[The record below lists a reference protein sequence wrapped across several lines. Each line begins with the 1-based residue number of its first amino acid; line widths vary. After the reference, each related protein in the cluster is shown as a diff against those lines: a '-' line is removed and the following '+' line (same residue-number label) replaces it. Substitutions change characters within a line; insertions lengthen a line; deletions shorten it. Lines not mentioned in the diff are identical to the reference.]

1 MEQYIA
7 AGESLHST
15 AFTTKDES
23 ASGTEVDDIYC
34 AIDELPGN
42 AGKVMRLLISGHKYV
57 EIAVRMEIPIGT
69 VKTRINISRSILK
82 QRLKDYLN

>member
-1 MEQYIA
+1 MR
-7 AGESLHST
+7 
-15 AFTTKDES
+15 
-23 ASGTEVDDIYC
+23 
-34 AIDELPGN
+34 LPGN
-42 AGKVMRLLISGHKYV
+42 AGKVMRLLFSGHKYV

>member
-1 MEQYIA
+1 MQKYILSFEQPNN
-7 AGESLHST
+7 
-15 AFTTKDES
+15 
-23 ASGTEVDDIYC
+23 C
-34 AIDELPGN
+34 AIIALLHLKQEIVFIGELPGN

-82 QRLKDYLN
+82 LRLKDYLN

>member
-1 MEQYIA
+1 VFI
-7 AGESLHST
+7 G
-15 AFTTKDES
+15 
-23 ASGTEVDDIYC
+23 
-34 AIDELPGN
+34 ELPGN
-42 AGKVMRLLISGHKYV
+42 AGKVMRQPINGYKYV

>member
-1 MEQYIA
+1 MQYNA
-7 AGESLHST
+7 LLHLKQKIV
-15 AFTTKDES
+15 FI
-23 ASGTEVDDIYC
+23 G
-34 AIDELPGN
+34 ELPGN
-42 AGKVMRLLISGHKYV
+42 AGKVMRLPISGHKYV

>member
-1 MEQYIA
+1 M
-7 AGESLHST
+7 L
-15 AFTTKDES
+15 F
-23 ASGTEVDDIYC
+23 
-34 AIDELPGN
+34 
-42 AGKVMRLLISGHKYV
+42 SGHKYI